1 MLMKYVFMI
10 IATAINFSGLTAM
23 APDEWH
29 EIYKKPEEKQQ
40 LMTVYKDFCQ
50 KRIKDSAAWTVGSL
64 TPFLFK
70 TVRKFVE
77 PKLLVSIFG
86 LRQGYLLGRNLYRN
100 SLAQQGNLSY
110 LNKDVL
116 EQLGNPDVT
125 QKKYQFEV
133 VYYDKTG
140 DYSEQKGNL
149 SVDSI
154 SGIEQALSGRYKE
167 KESFQRERI
176 GVRLPF
182 EIERT
187 AGRVIKNINDKT
199 E

>member
-1 MLMKYVFMI
+1 MI
-10 IATAINFSGLTAM
+10 AAVIISFSSLRAM
-23 APDEWH
+23 APDEW
-29 EIYKKPEEKQQ
+29 IKICKKPKEKSQ
-40 LMTVYKDFCQ
+40 LITVYKDFCQ
-50 KRIKDSAAWTVGSL
+50 KRIKDSAAWTLGSL
-64 TPFLFK
+64 TPFMFK
-70 TVRKFVE
+70 TVRRFLE
-77 PKLLVSIFG
+77 PTLLVSLFG

-100 SLAQQGNLSY
+100 SLAQQGDLSY

-116 EQLGNPDVT
+116 EQLGNPDIT
-125 QKKYQFEV
+125 QKYQFEV

-140 DYSEQKGNL
+140 DYSKQKGNL

-176 GVRLPF
+176 GVCLPF

-187 AGRVIKNINDKT
+187 AGRVIKNINDRI